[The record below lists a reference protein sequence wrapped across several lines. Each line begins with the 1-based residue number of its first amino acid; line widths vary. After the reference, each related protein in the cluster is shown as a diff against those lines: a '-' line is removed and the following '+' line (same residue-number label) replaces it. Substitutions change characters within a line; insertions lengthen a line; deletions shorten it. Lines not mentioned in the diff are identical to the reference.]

1 MKKDAKTGQL
11 SQTQLQKAFQ
21 TSIKSYAEKLAADTD
36 ASRAQAVLSEL
47 KQELSEQEKQKN
59 EILEK
64 AKNHANLMV
73 KLGFAGSMAQ
83 LVGFTLGIYVFY
95 DWNEMEPYTWIFR
108 KFFIISN
115 NLIDCYSLCRGV
127 LSHGRFLLLSLV
139 KVRLGL
145 YLSLQQY
152 DSKQVGE
159 ASEVGGIRD
168 GSS

>member
-1 MKKDAKTGQL
+1 
-11 SQTQLQKAFQ
+11 
-21 TSIKSYAEKLAADTD
+21 
-36 ASRAQAVLSEL
+36 
-47 KQELSEQEKQKN
+47 
-59 EILEK
+59 
-64 AKNHANLMV
+64 
-73 KLGFAGSMAQ
+73 
-83 LVGFTLGIYVFY
+83 
-95 DWNEMEPYTWIFR
+95 MEPYTWIFR
-108 KFFIISN
+108 KFFINSN

>member
-21 TSIKSYAEKLAADTD
+21 TSIKSYAEQLAADTD

-83 LVGFTLGIYVFY
+83 LVGFTLGIYVLY

-108 KFFIISN
+108 KYTINSN

-139 KVRLGL
+139 QVRLGL